1 MRKRQGL
8 LVISLVSTAWLMS
21 LDAQTHQVQRL
32 PPVGST
38 APVAGY
44 TVTKVYPHD
53 PRAFTQGIEY
63 RDGVLYEGTGLN
75 GQSTLRKVELATGK
89 VLQQV
94 AVPPE
99 HFGEGITSWG
109 DTILQLTWQSQLGF
123 IYDRSTFKQLR
134 TFRYTG
140 EGWGLTHN
148 TTDVIMSDGS
158 ASLRVI
164 DPKTMMEKRRL
175 LVTDAGIIIRDLNEL
190 EWVNGEIYANVW
202 QTNFIARISPAS
214 GKVLGWIDLTG
225 LLPASDQR
233 GGVDVLNGIAY
244 DAAGRRL
251 FVTGKLWPKL
261 FEITVSRQTHPPTP
275 TPPGRSSSGS
285 PSPRS

>member
-1 MRKRQGL
+1 VRKRQGVF
-8 LVISLVSTAWLMS
+8 VISLFATALLTS

-44 TVTKVYPHD
+44 TVAKVYPHD

-63 RDGVLYEGTGLN
+63 RDGVFYEGTGLN
-75 GQSTLRKVELATGK
+75 GQSTVRKVELATGK

-109 DTILQLTWQSQLGF
+109 DTIVQLTWQSQLGF
-123 IYDRSTFKQLR
+123 IYDRATFKQLR

-148 TTDVIMSDGS
+148 TTELIMSDGS

-164 DPKTMMEKRRL
+164 DPKTMMEKRQV

-202 QTNFIARISPAS
+202 QTNFVARISPAS

-225 LLPASDQR
+225 LLSPADQR
-233 GGVDVLNGIAY
+233 GGADVLNGIAY

-261 FEITVSRQTHPPTP
+261 FEIQVGRQRAAG
-275 TPPGRSSSGS
+275 GRQ
-285 PSPRS
+285 